1 MQTSI
6 VFMCVTILQIMT
18 NQPPQK
24 NEVKTF
30 KATNCYG
37 KMIVASL
44 KRCELGHFLL
54 YLLAWTLY
62 FPWKRKKGPTQTM
75 AYTES

>member
-1 MQTSI
+1 
-6 VFMCVTILQIMT
+6 MCVTILQIMT

-44 KRCELGHFLL
+44 KRRKLGHFLL
-54 YLLAWTLY
+54 YLLA
-62 FPWKRKKGPTQTM
+62 
-75 AYTES
+75 